1 MTDLLPRVT
10 ESPIETISSEIA
22 FETPW
27 MRVRRDQIRRQDGS
41 TGWFGYMESPHD
53 IVMVAPLT
61 DDRRI
66 CLVRQWRY
74 PWRRDSWELP
84 AGRCEAGETALDGA
98 RRELKE
104 ETGVSARDWR
114 HLVTF
119 YGSAS
124 IATPFHFYMA
134 TGLEVTATAHD
145 HEEQDM
151 IVAWVPLEDGVKAV
165 MDGRIVHSASIG
177 GILRL
182 DRLAAAGEI

>member
-1 MTDLLPRVT
+1 M
-10 ESPIETISSEIA
+10 ETLSSEIA

-27 MRVRRDQIRRQDGS
+27 MRVRSDRVRRQDGS
-41 TGWFGYMESPHD
+41 TGTFSYMESPHE

-61 DDRRI
+61 EDRRV

-84 AGRCEAGETALDGA
+84 AGRCEAGETPLEGA
-98 RRELKE
+98 QRELKE
-104 ETGVSARDWR
+104 ETGLTAREWR
-114 HLVTF
+114 HLSTF

-124 IATPFHFYMA
+124 IATPFHFFLA
-134 TGLEVTATAHD
+134 TGLDGVGGGEAERD

-151 IVAWVPLEDGVKAV
+151 ISTWVGLEEAVQAV
-165 MDGRIVHSASIG
+165 MDGRIVHSSSIG

-182 DRLAAAGEI
+182 DRLLRSPLS